1 MDVKID
7 FLNCFIKEEE
17 FLKQLVCLKNPSCP
31 NYVFKLSKSLYGLK
45 QAPKAWYERLT
56 CLEYDTTR
64 KLVEKSCIEEWLVLY
79 IEEWLV
85 LYYI

>member
-1 MDVKID
+1 MDVKNA
-7 FLNCFIKEEE
+7 FLNDVIKEEV
-17 FLKQLVCLKNPSCP
+17 FVKQTPDFENPSCHD
-31 NYVFKLSKSLYGLK
+31 YVFKLSKALYVLK